1 MSTYHCAKRTFDLR
15 IKPEIYLEVPNL
27 RINYFFLGLKETSK
41 LIEIDP
47 SIHKKL
53 SHYDSNNSSSKHLI
67 QTKESSGIIHR
78 CSLQIVWE
86 ALSEQKVSR
95 IQFAFQN
102 NSQLKSRNNFI
113 FVYKKAPLMM
123 LREYQFVM
131 VLKNQREFLQKI
143 FKYHYLKRTG
153 FFFFLFT
160 RESSINHWV

>member
-15 IKPEIYLEVPNL
+15 IRVEIYLEVPNL

-41 LIEIDP
+41 LTEINP

-53 SHYDSNNSSSKHLI
+53 RHCDSNNSSSKHLN
-67 QTKESSGIIHR
+67 QTKECSGIIHR
-78 CSLQIVWE
+78 CSLQIVWQV
-86 ALSEQKVSR
+86 SSKQKSFT
-95 IQFAFQN
+95 IQFVFQN
-102 NSQLKSRNNFI
+102 SSQLKSRNNFI
-113 FVYKKAPLMM
+113 FVFKKAPLMV

-153 FFFFLFT
+153 FFFLFI
-160 RESSINHWV
+160 REFSINHWV